1 MFPCKNAHE
10 MKEDHTGLVIRSNNK
25 EIPHTLKLQN
35 TMPAPC
41 RLTNCKKKNSTTCKR
56 SKCKKLK
63 DHTLNSAAFDTKYNC
78 WSTIKV

>member
-1 MFPCKNAHE
+1 MFPCKNTHE

-41 RLTNCKKKNSTTCKR
+41 RLTNCKKKILQYVKEANAK
-56 SKCKKLK
+56 
-63 DHTLNSAAFDTKYNC
+63 N
-78 WSTIKV
+78 